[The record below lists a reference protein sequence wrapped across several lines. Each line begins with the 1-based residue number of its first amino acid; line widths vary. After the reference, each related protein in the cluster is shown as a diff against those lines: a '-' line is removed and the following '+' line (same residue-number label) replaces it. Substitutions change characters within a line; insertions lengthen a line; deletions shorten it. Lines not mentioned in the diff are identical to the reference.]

1 VKESSGS
8 KISSEKVHSRED
20 PSARPCNSGELLFYL
35 NGKFVPQSEAKISVF
50 DHGFLYGDGIF
61 EGISVYRGKPFRL
74 QQHVRRLFDS
84 AKAIDLKIPLKEVQV
99 SKAIL
104 ETISK
109 NRLIE
114 GYLRPIVTR
123 GVGRLGLNPKYC
135 DQPTILIIPQ
145 RPSDYPTMVLRDKPA
160 RAIVSSIRRNPS
172 FCVPASAKT
181 LNYLNNILA
190 KQQANAA
197 GVDEAIMLDWT
208 GQVSEGT
215 GDNLFLVK
223 GEVVQTASLQNSILP
238 GVTRGAVLDAC
249 QSLGLKT
256 TESYLSL
263 HDLYTAEEA
272 FLTST
277 SLEIQPLV
285 EIDGR
290 KIGNGSEGRITRRI
304 KKKFDEMKET
314 NG

>member
-1 VKESSGS
+1 VKKSSGS
-8 KISSEKVHSRED
+8 KASSGKAHSRED
-20 PSARPCNSGELLFYL
+20 PSNSGELLFYL

-61 EGISVYRGKPFRL
+61 EGISVYKGKPFRL

-84 AKAIDLKIPLKEVQV
+84 AKTIDLKIPMNEKQI
-99 SKAIL
+99 SQAIL
-104 ETISK
+104 DTIAK

-114 GYLRPIVTR
+114 GYVRPIVTR
-123 GVGRLGLNPKYC
+123 GIGPLGLNPKYC
-135 DQPTILIIPQ
+135 DRPTIVIISQ
-145 RPSDYPTMVLRDKPA
+145 RTSDYPTMVLRDKPA
-160 RAIVSSIRRNPS
+160 KAIVSTIRRNPS

-197 GVDEAIMLDWT
+197 GVDEAIMLDWM

-215 GDNLFLVK
+215 GDNLFLIK
-223 GEVVQTASLQNSILP
+223 GGGVLTASLQSSILP
-238 GVTRGAVLDAC
+238 GVTRGAVLNAC

-256 TESYLSL
+256 VESSLSL
-263 HDLYTAEEA
+263 HDLYTADEA

-290 KIGNGSEGRITRRI
+290 KIGNGLEGRITHRI
-304 KKKFDEMKET
+304 KNKFDEMKET
-314 NG
+314 EES